1 MAKSTWF
8 KFKANKRDLEDTS
21 NVEKD
26 DGSLRSPTKKARGCG
41 SKDSRVKLWIQGE
54 EEPEEGWEQGH
65 QEAQQ
70 EADGDFYCYVFGA
83 DSKAFRI
90 TNYIAN

>member
-26 DGSLRSPTKKARGCG
+26 DGSLGSPTKKARGCG

-54 EEPEEGWEQGH
+54 EEAEEGWGQLTCKSLAMGG
-65 QEAQQ
+65 QSR
-70 EADGDFYCYVFGA
+70 GRGPG
-83 DSKAFRI
+83 RI
-90 TNYIAN
+90 NFVLSDI